1 LLAAPVATE
10 TTGDSMTAP
19 NTTPAQLDAARVAE
33 LNDLLQLDHDAVQS
47 YTLAIRALRNVG
59 RRETLIRFR
68 GDHERHIAELSA
80 GIRRFGGMPVE
91 LPHLPTGPLKLAM
104 QGAGALGTDR
114 EVLLAFKANERQ
126 SRDKYAAAAGRA
138 DSLPAELGS
147 VVRRA
152 AEDEA
157 LHYEWA
163 AGQLETLGVGAGSGV
178 GRVAAAVERVHAGA
192 AEGVER
198 VARVGM
204 RGLESARR
212 GAVRGVDAARRGAS
226 RSAGLARAGATRVRE
241 AVPERMTSRH
251 LGVALA
257 AAGVSFV
264 VVTLLSG
271 GGGRRRR

>member
-1 LLAAPVATE
+1 
-10 TTGDSMTAP
+10 MTAP
-19 NTTPAQLDAARVAE
+19 NTTPTPLDAARVAE

-47 YTLAIRALRNVG
+47 YTMAIRALTNVG

-104 QGAGALGTDR
+104 QKAGTFGSDR

-126 SRDKYAAAAGRA
+126 ARDKYAAAAKGG
-138 DSLPAELGS
+138 DSLPAELGA

-163 AGQLETLGVGAGSGV
+163 AEQLETMGAGAASTV
-178 GRVAAAVERVHAGA
+178 GRVAATVERVHAGV

-212 GAVRGVDAARRGAS
+212 AATSGVGLARTSAGRGMEVARRGAT
-226 RSAGLARAGATRVRE
+226 RGAELARVGATRVRE
-241 AVPERMTSRH
+241 SVPERVSSRH
-251 LGVALA
+251 VGVALA
-257 AAGVSFV
+257 AAGVSFL
-264 VVTLLSG
+264 VVTMLAG
-271 GGGRRRR
+271 ERRRR